1 MPSLCRSVLP
11 CLLAI
16 VLLAGGMAVGTS
28 NLAHAQV
35 PTRAEVDAAKATPL
49 PTDPATVLAVVGRN
63 RILLGELSPRVETK
77 IAQVLEQTGEKVPED
92 QLHFVRLRM
101 TRGLLA
107 QTIQN
112 RMLREAFLLD
122 QVGTQA
128 ADKRREAEATMSA
141 KARQMFYET
150 ELPGLKEKAGV
161 DTVAELDEKLRE
173 QGMSLAV
180 RQREFMDQML
190 GSLYLRGKVNKD
202 PSISLSEIVQYYQA
216 HRTEYEHKAR
226 ARWEQLTV
234 MFDKFPNK
242 QAAYAAITEMGREAL
257 YGGSM
262 QSVAKAKSQEPFANS
277 GGVHDWTNQGALAST
292 VLDQQIFSIPTG
304 KMSEIIEDTNA
315 YHIIR
320 VLEREDEG
328 VSPISDVQDDISD
341 LLRQQKIQAAQAE
354 VMVEVRRRVPVWSL
368 YPDDFP
374 GAKPLTQVSARPAL
388 QR

>member
-1 MPSLCRSVLP
+1 
-11 CLLAI
+11 
-16 VLLAGGMAVGTS
+16 MAVGTS